1 MTMNVYKTPCF
12 LKHVS
17 ILHVTPQE
25 RESECPAATDHLNQG
40 RTAIQ
45 IKTISI
51 LLLFHKVRVSER
63 SNGQR
68 MTYLLRM
75 IPWRQ
80 IPHAHLAVQSA
91 GITLQQLAAV

>member
-1 MTMNVYKTPCF
+1 MHDTRQSTQAKVGRDGWST
-12 LKHVS
+12 VS
-17 ILHVTPQE
+17 LTVVICHVTPQE
-25 RESECPAATDHLNQG
+25 KESECPVATDHLNQG

-68 MTYLLRM
+68 TTCLPR
-75 IPWRQ
+75 IRPWR
-80 IPHAHLAVQSA
+80 PPPPAPLAGQSA
-91 GITLQQLAAV
+91 